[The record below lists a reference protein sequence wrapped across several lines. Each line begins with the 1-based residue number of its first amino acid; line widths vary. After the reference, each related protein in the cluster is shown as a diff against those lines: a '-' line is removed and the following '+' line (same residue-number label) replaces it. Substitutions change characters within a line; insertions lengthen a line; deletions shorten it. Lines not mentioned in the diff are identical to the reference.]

1 MVFRAG
7 AVRAICLGWKDN
19 PALRQTE
26 RPDPQRDE
34 FLLTG
39 DCGCDC
45 PLGLMSNQDALEIIA
60 FLLNRLTLNK
70 VEVSAV
76 NAALQHLKTN
86 LVDGDPL
93 DELEKKQ

>member
-1 MVFRAG
+1 
-7 AVRAICLGWKDN
+7 
-19 PALRQTE
+19 
-26 RPDPQRDE
+26 
-34 FLLTG
+34 
-39 DCGCDC
+39 
-45 PLGLMSNQDALEIIA
+45 MSNQDALEIIA